1 MLFGITF
8 IKATKKID
16 FMENVSNRIAALS
29 ASQTLAMTQK
39 ARELK
44 AKGINVISL
53 SVGEPDFNTPDYV
66 KEAAKKAIDDN
77 CSFYTAVAGY
87 DDLLKAISDKFK
99 RENNLDYAPDQIIA
113 SNGAKQS
120 ITNALL
126 CLLNPGDEVL
136 IPTPFW
142 VSYPEMVKLAEAK
155 PIYIPTTIDNDFKV
169 TPEQINKAITPRT
182 KMFIFSSPSNPS
194 GTVYSKEELKALADV
209 FAKNKQ
215 IFILSDEIYE
225 HINFMGKHESIAQF
239 PEVKDQVIV
248 VNGVSKSYAMTG
260 WRIGYMAAAKW
271 ITKACDKLQ
280 GQYTSNAS
288 SIAQKAT
295 VAALNGGLE
304 FPMMMR
310 EAFIRR
316 RDLMVKGF
324 SEIKGLKVNVPQGAF
339 YIFPDFTSYLGKSF
353 EGKVLKTTSDIAL
366 FLLDQ
371 AAVASVSGDGFGQP
385 ECIRF
390 SFATSDDKLV
400 EALARIKTA
409 LEKLQ

>member
-1 MLFGITF
+1 
-8 IKATKKID
+8 
-16 FMENVSNRIAALS
+16 MENVSNRIAALS

-44 AKGINVISL
+44 AKGIDVISL

-66 KEAAKKAIDDN
+66 KEAAKAAIDNN

-87 DDLLKAISDKFK
+87 DDLLKAISDKLK
-99 RENNLDYAPDQIIA
+99 RENNLDYAPDQIIT

-120 ITNALL
+120 ITNAML

-142 VSYPEMVKLAEAK
+142 VSYPEMAKLAEAK
-155 PIYIPTTIDNDFKV
+155 PVYIPTTIESDFKV
-169 TPEQINKAITPRT
+169 TPEQVMKAITPRT
-182 KMFIFSSPSNPS
+182 KMFVFSSPSNPS
-194 GTVYSKEELKALADV
+194 GTVYTREELKALAEV

-215 IFILSDEIYE
+215 IFVLSDEIYE
-225 HINFMGKHESIAQF
+225 HINFVGKHESIAQF
-239 PEVKDQVIV
+239 PDIKDQVIV

-260 WRIGYMAAAKW
+260 WRIGYLAAAKW

-295 VAALNGGLE
+295 TAALNGGLE
-304 FPMMMR
+304 YPMMMKA
-310 EAFIRR
+310 AFQRR

-339 YIFPDFTSYLGKSF
+339 YIFPDFSAYLGKSF
-353 EGKVLKTTSDIAL
+353 DGKVLKTSTDIAL
-366 FLLDQ
+366 YLLDQ
-371 AAVASVSGDGFGQP
+371 AYVAAVSGDGFGQP

-390 SFATSDDKLV
+390 SFATSDEKLV
-400 EALARIKTA
+400 EALKRIKA
-409 LEKLQ
+409 AMEKLQ

>member
-1 MLFGITF
+1 
-8 IKATKKID
+8 
-16 FMENVSNRIAALS
+16 MENVSNRIASLS

-44 AKGINVISL
+44 AKGIDVISL

-66 KEAAKKAIDDN
+66 KDAAKKAIDDN
-77 CSFYTAVAGY
+77 YSFYSAVSGF

-99 RENNLDYAPDQIIA
+99 RENNLEYTTDQIIV
-113 SNGAKQS
+113 SSGAKQS

-142 VSYPEMVKLAEAK
+142 VSYPEMVKLAEGK
-155 PIYIPTTIDNDFKV
+155 PVYITTKIDTDFKV
-169 TPEQINKAITPRT
+169 TPEQIAKAITSKT
-182 KMFIFSSPSNPS
+182 KMFIFSSPSNPA
-194 GTVYSKEELKALADV
+194 GTVYSKEELKAIADV
-209 FAKNKQ
+209 FAKNKH

-225 HINFMGKHESIAQF
+225 HITFGKKHESIAQF
-239 PEVKDQVIV
+239 SEIKDQVIV

-260 WRIGYMAAAKW
+260 WRIGYLAAAKW
-271 ITKACDKLQ
+271 IVKACNKLQ
-280 GQYTSNAS
+280 GQYTSNS
-288 SIAQKAT
+288 CTIAQKAT

-304 FPMMMR
+304 YPMMMR
-310 EAFIRR
+310 EAFERR
-316 RDLMVKGF
+316 RNLMVKGF

-339 YIFPDFTSYLGKSF
+339 YIFPDFSNYLGKSF
-353 EGKVLKTTSDIAL
+353 DGKVIKTTSDLAL

-371 AAVASVSGDGFGQP
+371 AAVAAVSGDGFGQP

-390 SFATSDDKLV
+390 SFATSDEKLV
-400 EALARIKTA
+400 EAIARIKTA

>member
-1 MLFGITF
+1 
-8 IKATKKID
+8 
-16 FMENVSNRIAALS
+16 MENVSNRIASLS

-44 AKGINVISL
+44 AKGIDVISL

-66 KEAAKKAIDDN
+66 KDAAKKAIDDN
-77 CSFYTAVAGY
+77 YSFYSAVSGF

-99 RENNLDYAPDQIIA
+99 RENNLEYTTDQIIV
-113 SNGAKQS
+113 SSGAKQS

-142 VSYPEMVKLAEAK
+142 VSYPEMVKLAEGK
-155 PIYIPTTIDNDFKV
+155 PVYITTKIDTDFKV
-169 TPEQINKAITPRT
+169 TPEQIAKAITSKT
-182 KMFIFSSPSNPS
+182 KMFIFSSPSNPA
-194 GTVYSKEELKALADV
+194 GTVYSKEELKAIADV
-209 FAKNKQ
+209 FAKNKH

-225 HINFMGKHESIAQF
+225 HITFGKKHESIAQF
-239 PEVKDQVIV
+239 SEIKDQVIV

-260 WRIGYMAAAKW
+260 WRIGYLAATKW
-271 ITKACDKLQ
+271 IVKACNKLQ
-280 GQYTSNAS
+280 GQYTSNPCT
-288 SIAQKAT
+288 IAQKAT

-304 FPMMMR
+304 YPMMMR
-310 EAFIRR
+310 EAFERR
-316 RDLMVKGF
+316 RNLMVKGF
-324 SEIKGLKVNVPQGAF
+324 SEINGLKVNVPQGAF
-339 YIFPDFTSYLGKSF
+339 YIFPDFSNYLGKSF
-353 EGKVLKTTSDIAL
+353 DGKVIKTTSDLAL

-371 AAVASVSGDGFGQP
+371 AAVAAVSGDGFGQP

-390 SFATSDDKLV
+390 SFATSDEKLV
-400 EALARIKTA
+400 EAIARIKAA

>member
-1 MLFGITF
+1 
-8 IKATKKID
+8 
-16 FMENVSNRIAALS
+16 MENVSNRIASLS

-44 AKGINVISL
+44 AKGIDVISL

-66 KEAAKKAIDDN
+66 KDAAKKAIDDN
-77 CSFYTAVAGY
+77 YSFYSAVPGF

-99 RENNLDYAPDQIIA
+99 RENNLEYTTDQIIV
-113 SNGAKQS
+113 SSGAKQS

-142 VSYPEMVKLAEAK
+142 VSYPEMVKLAEGK
-155 PIYIPTTIDNDFKV
+155 PVYITTKIDTDFKV
-169 TPEQINKAITPRT
+169 TPEQIAKAITSKT
-182 KMFIFSSPSNPS
+182 KMFIFSSPSNPA
-194 GTVYSKEELKALADV
+194 GTVYSKEELKAIADV
-209 FAKNKQ
+209 FAKNKH

-225 HINFMGKHESIAQF
+225 HITFGKKHESIAQF
-239 PEVKDQVIV
+239 SEIKDQVIV

-260 WRIGYMAAAKW
+260 WRIGYLAAAKW
-271 ITKACDKLQ
+271 IVKACNKLQ
-280 GQYTSNAS
+280 GQYTSNPCT
-288 SIAQKAT
+288 IAQKAT

-304 FPMMMR
+304 YPMMMR
-310 EAFIRR
+310 EAFERR
-316 RDLMVKGF
+316 RNLMVKGF
-324 SEIKGLKVNVPQGAF
+324 SEINGLKVNVPQGAF
-339 YIFPDFTSYLGKSF
+339 YIFPDFSNYLGKSF
-353 EGKVLKTTSDIAL
+353 DGKVIKTTSDLAL

-371 AAVASVSGDGFGQP
+371 AAVAAVSGDGFGQP

-390 SFATSDDKLV
+390 SFATSDEKLV
-400 EALARIKTA
+400 EAIARIKAA

>member
-1 MLFGITF
+1 
-8 IKATKKID
+8 
-16 FMENVSNRIAALS
+16 MENVSNRIAALS

-77 CSFYTAVAGY
+77 YSFYTAVSGY

-99 RENNLDYAPDQIIA
+99 RENNLDYATDQIIV
-113 SNGAKQS
+113 SGGAKQS

-155 PIYIPTTIDNDFKV
+155 PVYITTKIENDFKV
-169 TPEQINKAITPRT
+169 TPEQIAKAITPRT
-182 KMFIFSSPSNPS
+182 KMFIFSSPSNPA
-194 GTVYSKEELKALADV
+194 GTVYSKDELKAIADV
-209 FAKNKQ
+209 FAKNKH

-225 HINFMGKHESIAQF
+225 HITFGKKHESIAQF
-239 PEVKDQVIV
+239 PEVKDQSII

-260 WRIGYMAAAKW
+260 WRIGYLAAAKW
-271 ITKACDKLQ
+271 IVKACDKLQ
-280 GQYTSNAS
+280 GQYTSNAC

-304 FPMMMR
+304 YPMMMKD
-310 EAFIRR
+310 AFERR

-324 SEIKGLKVNVPQGAF
+324 REIEGLKVNVPEGAF
-339 YIFPDFTSYLGKSF
+339 YIFPDFTHYLGKSF
-353 EGKVLKTTSDIAL
+353 DGKVLKTSSDIAL

-371 AAVASVSGDGFGQP
+371 AAIASVSGDGFGQP

-400 EALARIKTA
+400 EALGRIKAA
-409 LEKLQ
+409 LAKLQ

>member
-1 MLFGITF
+1 
-8 IKATKKID
+8 
-16 FMENVSNRIAALS
+16 MENVSNRIAALS

-77 CSFYTAVAGY
+77 YSYYTAVSGY

-99 RENNLDYAPDQIIA
+99 RENNLDFATDQIIV
-113 SNGAKQS
+113 SGGAKQS

-126 CLLNPGDEVL
+126 CLLNPDDEVL
-136 IPTPFW
+136 IPTPYW

-155 PIYIPTTIDNDFKV
+155 PVYITTKIENDFKV
-169 TPEQINKAITPRT
+169 TPEQIAKAITPRT
-182 KMFIFSSPSNPS
+182 KMFIFSSPSNPA
-194 GTVYSKEELKALADV
+194 GTVYSKDELKAIADV
-209 FAKNKQ
+209 FAKNKH

-225 HINFMGKHESIAQF
+225 HITFGKKHESIAQF
-239 PEVKDQVIV
+239 PEVKDQSII

-260 WRIGYMAAAKW
+260 WRIGYLAAAKW
-271 ITKACDKLQ
+271 IVKACDKLQ
-280 GQYTSNAS
+280 GQYTSNAC

-304 FPMMMR
+304 YPTMMKD
-310 EAFIRR
+310 AFERR

-324 SEIKGLKVNVPQGAF
+324 REIEGLKVNIPEGAF
-339 YIFPDFTSYLGKSF
+339 YIFPDFTHYLGKSF
-353 EGKVLKTTSDIAL
+353 DGKVLKTSSDIAL
-366 FLLDQ
+366 YLLDQ
-371 AAVASVSGDGFGQP
+371 AAIASVSGDGFGQP

-400 EALARIKTA
+400 EALGRIKAA
-409 LEKLQ
+409 LAKLQ

>member
-1 MLFGITF
+1 
-8 IKATKKID
+8 
-16 FMENVSNRIAALS
+16 MENVSNRIAALS

-77 CSFYTAVAGY
+77 FSFYSAVSGY
-87 DDLLKAISDKFK
+87 DDLLQAISDKLK
-99 RENNLDYAPDQIIA
+99 RENNLEYANDQIIV
-113 SNGAKQS
+113 SGGAKQS

-136 IPTPFW
+136 IPTPYW
-142 VSYPEMVKLAEAK
+142 VSYPEMVKLAEGK
-155 PIYIPTTIDNDFKV
+155 PVYITTKIENDFKV
-169 TPEQINKAITPRT
+169 TPEQIAKAITPRT

-194 GTVYSKEELKALADV
+194 GTVYSKAELKAIADV
-209 FAKNKQ
+209 FAKNKH

-225 HINFMGKHESIAQF
+225 HITFGKKHESIAQF
-239 PEVKDQVIV
+239 SEIKDQVLL

-260 WRIGYMAAAKW
+260 WRIGYLAAAKW
-271 ITKACDKLQ
+271 IVKACDKLQ
-280 GQYTSNAS
+280 GQYTSNS
-288 SIAQKAT
+288 CTIAQKAT

-304 FPMMMR
+304 YPMMMKD
-310 EAFIRR
+310 AFERR
-316 RDLMVKGF
+316 RNLMVQGF
-324 SEIKGLKVNVPQGAF
+324 KEIPGLKVNVPEGAF
-339 YIFPDFTSYLGKSF
+339 YIFPDFTSYIGKSF
-353 EGKVLKTTSDIAL
+353 NGTVLKNTSEIAL

-371 AAVASVSGDGFGQP
+371 AAIASVSGDGFGQP

-390 SFATSDDKLV
+390 SFATSDEKLV
-400 EALARIKTA
+400 EALARIKEA
-409 LEKLQ
+409 LAKLQ

>member
-1 MLFGITF
+1 
-8 IKATKKID
+8 
-16 FMENVSNRIAALS
+16 MENVSNRIAALS

-77 CSFYTAVAGY
+77 YSYYTAVSGY

-99 RENNLDYAPDQIIA
+99 RENNLDYATDQIIV
-113 SNGAKQS
+113 SGGAKQS

-136 IPTPFW
+136 IPTPYW

-155 PIYIPTTIDNDFKV
+155 PVYITTKIENDFKV
-169 TPEQINKAITPRT
+169 TPEQIAKAITPRT
-182 KMFIFSSPSNPS
+182 KMFIFSSPSNPA
-194 GTVYSKEELKALADV
+194 GTVYSKDELKAIADV
-209 FAKNKQ
+209 FAKNKH

-225 HINFMGKHESIAQF
+225 HITFGKKHESIAQF
-239 PEVKDQVIV
+239 PEVKEQSII

-260 WRIGYMAAAKW
+260 WRIGYLAAAKW
-271 ITKACDKLQ
+271 IVKACDKLQ
-280 GQYTSNAS
+280 GQYTSNAC

-304 FPMMMR
+304 YPTMMKD
-310 EAFIRR
+310 AFERR

-324 SEIKGLKVNVPQGAF
+324 SEIEGLKVNVPEGAF
-339 YIFPDFTSYLGKSF
+339 YIFPDFTHYLGKSF
-353 EGKVLKTTSDIAL
+353 DGKVLKTSSDIAL
-366 FLLDQ
+366 YLLDQ
-371 AAVASVSGDGFGQP
+371 AAIASVSGDGFGQP

-400 EALARIKTA
+400 EALGRIKAA
-409 LEKLQ
+409 LGKLQ